1 MKKEKVLL
9 RKTSFLQKWTAV
21 FLSAVLMMGMIQCA
35 EPAEVRAA
43 EAVTASAVWEDGTSV
58 SAVTITGGGAS
69 NPVVITV
76 HGNVTVSGTITV
88 SSGYVKFTGGGTLQ
102 WTGGSSNAMVVEQS
116 ANAVFENVT
125 IDGNHNTFSRSA
137 FLFYGNVSLKAG
149 TTVRNFRSSGGSGSS
164 AGYKGMIAVY
174 GNGILNLYDGVTITG
189 NTCGSGI
196 IALYQYDN
204 GNPDKVS
211 STAVVNMHGGTIT
224 GNTVNNSNLGVIWNW
239 CGNLN
244 ISGGTV
250 TAEGSEYAVH
260 TQGNHSAYN
269 ATTKISGGTFTG
281 NQTGAVCAG
290 KDSTNQSVITITGGT
305 FTGKIAATVNYGT
318 IDIRGGKYTG
328 SSYALSSS
336 GNGGGTLTVH
346 GGEFFGNIK
355 AYNGSIITQTQK
367 VIVGDSASSVNN
379 WDRSTSLNTYRYV
392 AIGEVAG
399 AHVHQWTKEWNYDD
413 GHHWHECGD
422 TNCPETDN
430 AKKDGYAEHI
440 EDEGIVTT
448 EPTED
453 AEGVK
458 TYYCSVCGCALRTE
472 PIEKLPPVHN
482 HDWSESW
489 KNNDTHHWHECD
501 SADCDITEDAD
512 KNGYGAH
519 AYGDWITDQE
529 ATETEEGTRHRECT
543 ECGCREEETIP
554 VKEHEHSYSADWK
567 TDSGSHWHECGE
579 CGNQTDKAAH
589 AYEDWVTDQEATETE
604 EGTRHR
610 ECTEC
615 GCREEETIPV
625 KEHEHSYSADWKTD
639 SGSHWHECGECG
651 NQTDKAA
658 HAYGD
663 WVTDQE
669 ATQTEEG
676 AKHRECTECGYLEE
690 ETIPATGGGNTGGGD
705 NTGGDNT
712 GGNTGGDNTGGGNTG
727 GSNTGGGDNSGS
739 TGSGSNTASGA
750 DGDSGS
756 GENGNVGNSST
767 GYITPEVIVKENVP
781 ATAFA
786 TPEDELAGLLLT
798 EQEKQ
803 MTQGGTDIRIVLN
816 VEDMSERVDETEKA
830 LVESVLQDWRVG
842 QYLDISLFK
851 LIGEQRTQITE
862 TAGKIRIT
870 LAIPGS
876 LRRTAGTAGEDSMN
890 LAEYADASGAAQQ
903 TFYAILRVH
912 NGQPELLPDLDN
924 NGDTITVETDRFSTY
939 VLILL
944 DKEMDGA
951 DTAGTDIQNGGAS
964 DGENHADGNEAGTG
978 TESADGAVEQA
989 KDDEPKTGSFEP
1001 AALYATLSMIAG
1013 LTYLLL
1019 YFADHKRGMT
1029 EETKKELV
1037 SKLTAWAK
1045 QGRIWRRYLALA
1057 AVFMLLVYYHSIG
1070 KKTAVEWTEIY
1081 GKQG

>member
-9 RKTSFLQKWTAV
+9 RKTSLLQKWTAV
-21 FLSAVLMMGMIQCA
+21 FLSAVLMIGMIQCA

-58 SAVTITGGGAS
+58 SAVTITGGSAS

-76 HGNVTVSGTITV
+76 HGNVTVSGAITV

-116 ANAVFENVT
+116 ANAVFENIT
-125 IDGNHNTFSRSA
+125 LDGNDNTFSGSA
-137 FLFYGNVSLKAG
+137 FLFRGNVSLNAG
-149 TTVRNFRSSGGSGSS
+149 TTVKGYQSRTNSGSS
-164 AGYKGMIAVY
+164 AGSKGVVTVY
-174 GNGILNLYDGVTITG
+174 EKGVLNIYDGVTITG
-189 NTCGSGI
+189 NTCSSGI

-204 GNPDKVS
+204 GNPNHVP
-211 STAVVNMHGGTIT
+211 STATVNMHGGTIT

-269 ATTKISGGTFTG
+269 AATTISGGTFTG

-290 KDSTNQSVITITGGT
+290 KDSTNQSAITITDGT

-346 GGEFFGNIK
+346 GGEFFGNTK

-392 AIGEVAG
+392 AIGEFAG
-399 AHVHQWTKEWNYDD
+399 AHVHQWGEEWNYDD
-413 GHHWHECGD
+413 GHHWHECRG

-440 EDEGIVTT
+440 EDDGIITT

-482 HDWSESW
+482 HDWSEAW

-501 SADCDITEDAD
+501 SVDCDITEDAD
-512 KNGYGAH
+512 KDGYGAH
-519 AYGDWITDQE
+519 GYG
-529 ATETEEGTRHRECT
+529 
-543 ECGCREEETIP
+543 
-554 VKEHEHSYSADWK
+554 
-567 TDSGSHWHECGE
+567 
-579 CGNQTDKAAH
+579 
-589 AYEDWVTDQEATETE
+589 DWVTDQEATETE

-615 GCREEETIPV
+615 GYREEE
-625 KEHEHSYSADWKTD
+625 K
-639 SGSHWHECGECG
+639 
-651 NQTDKAA
+651 
-658 HAYGD
+658 
-663 WVTDQE
+663 
-669 ATQTEEG
+669 
-676 AKHRECTECGYLEE
+676 
-690 ETIPATGGGNTGGGD
+690 IPATGGGNTGGGD
-705 NTGGDNT
+705 NTGGDT
-712 GGNTGGDNTGGGNTG
+712 GGGDNTGGDNTGGGNTG
-727 GSNTGGGDNSGS
+727 GDNTGEGNTGGDNTGGDNTGDGNTGGGN
-739 TGSGSNTASGA
+739 TGSS
-750 DGDSGS
+750 
-756 GENGNVGNSST
+756 ENGNTGSSST
-767 GYITPEVIVKENVP
+767 GNIMPEVVIKENVP

-816 VEDMSERVDETEKA
+816 VEDMSERVDEAEKA

-870 LAIPGS
+870 LAIPKS
-876 LRRTAGTAGEDSMN
+876 LRRMAGTAGADSTDP
-890 LAEYADASGAAQQ
+890 AEYADASGAAQQ

-912 NGQPELLPDLDN
+912 NGQIELLPDLDN
-924 NGDTITVETDRFSTY
+924 HNDTITVETDRFSTY

-944 DKEMDGA
+944 DKGIDSA
-951 DTAGTDIQNGGAS
+951 DAADPAGTDAQNGGAS
-964 DGENHADGNEAGTG
+964 DGENYADGNEAGTNA
-978 TESADGAVEQA
+978 ESANGAGEQA
-989 KDDEPKTGSFEP
+989 KDDEPKTGGFEP
-1001 AALYATLSMIAG
+1001 AVLYATLSMIAG

-1019 YFADHKRGMT
+1019 YFADRGRGMT

-1037 SKLTAWAK
+1037 SKLIAWAK

-1057 AVFMLLVYYHSIG
+1057 AVFILLVYYHSIG
-1070 KKTAVEWTEIY
+1070 KKTAVEWMGLY